1 VSDIRGTLFYLL
13 TYFIYKFEKIIEM
26 KKLLLLLT
34 IISFL
39 IGCVPE
45 KTMNRKLNGTWK
57 LISISNKTLP
67 DSLRETVDFSP
78 EGRNGKI
85 AFHIETKSK
94 STDSIGIY
102 TIMKYESITTSFIND
117 SELGYVETVYDFTKC
132 TDNELILTQQK
143 DSLDVYYFKKVN

>member
-1 VSDIRGTLFYLL
+1 
-13 TYFIYKFEKIIEM
+13 
-26 KKLLLLLT
+26 
-34 IISFL
+34 
-39 IGCVPE
+39 
-45 KTMNRKLNGTWK
+45 MNRKLNGTWK

-117 SELGYVETVYDFTKC
+117 SELGYVETVYYFTKC

>member
-1 VSDIRGTLFYLL
+1 
-13 TYFIYKFEKIIEM
+13 M
-26 KKLLLLLT
+26 KKQLLLLT

-57 LISISNKTLP
+57 LISINDK
-67 DSLRETVDFSP
+67 SLSENLQETVNFTP
-78 EGRNGKI
+78 EGRNGKLV
-85 AFHIETKSK
+85 FHIETKSK
-94 STDSIGIY
+94 SIDSIGTY
-102 TIMKYESITTSFIND
+102 TIMKYESITTSFINN

-143 DSLDVYYFKKVN
+143 DSLNVYYFKKVN

>member
-1 VSDIRGTLFYLL
+1 
-13 TYFIYKFEKIIEM
+13 M
-26 KKLLLLLT
+26 KKLLLQLT
-34 IISFL
+34 IIFLL
-39 IGCVPE
+39 IGCAPE
-45 KTMNRKLNGTWK
+45 KTMNRKINGTWN

-117 SELGYVETVYDFTKC
+117 SELGYVETVYYFTKC